1 MSASDQSPRLGP
13 GLGILASVAEAGW
26 RELELELE
34 LEEVGGDRRWVWRV
48 EAGWRELELEVEL
61 EEVGR
66 R

>member
-1 MSASDQSPRLGP
+1 MSASDQSPRPGP

-26 RELELELE
+26 RELELEV
-34 LEEVGGDRRWVWRV
+34 EEVGGDRRWVWRV